1 MQQQGGI
8 TGRHVLLGLIAFFAI
23 IFAVNGVFLYQA
35 LSTHTGVVSNEPY
48 RKGLAYN
55 ERIAADQEQQ
65 TLGWHVDLAV
75 PEKAGEL
82 RLALADPNGR
92 PVPGLVIT
100 GRLGRPS
107 TGDLDQTLALEEKTP
122 GTYATN
128 IAALQEG
135 TWVIDLQASEMKSA
149 GEAIVWRLRK
159 RLWQKP

>member
-65 TLGWHVDLAV
+65 TLGWHVDLTV

-92 PVPGLVIT
+92 PVPGLVIN
-100 GRLGRPS
+100 GRIGRPS

-122 GTYATN
+122 GTCGTN
-128 IAALQEG
+128 IAALHEG

-149 GEAIVWRLRK
+149 GETVVWRLRK